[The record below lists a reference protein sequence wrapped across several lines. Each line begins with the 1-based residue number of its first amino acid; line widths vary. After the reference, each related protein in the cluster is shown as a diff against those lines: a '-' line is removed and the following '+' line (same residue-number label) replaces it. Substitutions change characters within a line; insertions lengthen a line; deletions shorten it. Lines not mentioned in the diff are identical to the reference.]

1 MSVSKNL
8 TSVGVFTD
16 FLQFRHKHKPHF
28 SQSTGPNVLATR
40 DSEIC
45 DGEALLSTD
54 GLLVATPFP
63 FEFDRSSAL
72 QSERGEG
79 EKRSIGSQ
87 GFTSQPPFCRLMSI
101 GL

>member
-16 FLQFRHKHKPHF
+16 FLEFRHKRKPHF

-45 DGEALLSTD
+45 DGEVVTSQNVRRCSLQMVCLWLRLSHCTVR
-54 GLLVATPFP
+54 L
-63 FEFDRSSAL
+63 EFDRSLAL

-79 EKRSIGSQ
+79 EERG
-87 GFTSQPPFCRLMSI
+87 G
-101 GL
+101 